1 MISPNFFVAKLSSY
15 RLYKNLTTHRSRVPS
30 WRPHCNLVS
39 LQTEWAHLG
48 HIQAFLLDLSHR
60 REKKNRYGLLSI
72 DNVYR
77 RGMSMIDLQT
87 EL

>member
-60 REKKNRYGLLSI
+60 REKKTDTASYPLTMYIVEKCR
-72 DNVYR
+72 
-77 RGMSMIDLQT
+77 
-87 EL
+87 